1 MANPFRKVGI
11 FYGETVQELKKSS
24 WPNRKELRDMTIV
37 TIVAIIA
44 LGVFITVSDFALFNV
59 VDLFT
64 SLVRPDTAL

>member
-1 MANPFRKVGI
+1 MANPFRKIGI

-24 WPNRKELRDMTIV
+24 WPTRKELRDMTIV

-44 LGVFITVSDFALFNV
+44 LGIFITVADFALFNV

-64 SLVRPDTAL
+64 SLIRPDATL